1 VKKRV
6 IVIPLLVII
15 VAVVAIGG
23 YLFSRKDPR
32 PIVVLDSVSTAHLT
46 KEVIA
51 TGEIAS
57 AHSTTA
63 AAAVAG
69 RIASL
74 SVAEG
79 DAVFRG
85 SPIARLEDESLSL
98 REQSAHYTLEA
109 AERGVRQ
116 ELMALRTAFDDAT
129 AVLDRTTRTYERTEE
144 LSEIGSASMD
154 DLRTA
159 EENLT
164 AARRSYDNA
173 RERLNYREDRALD
186 DPRESPSQPD
196 DEIIAGSIEV
206 KQAQAGL
213 EGFTRE
219 LADHVV
225 TARARGT
232 VTELY
237 VDEGDFVGAGS
248 PVARVDDW
256 NALEVT
262 SAVDEVDLGY
272 VELGQEVRIDSDSFI
287 STTLDGTVADIAQ
300 VIRREGDKRICDI
313 TVGFQ
318 DPDGLARIGA
328 SCTIYITVRDLLEA
342 ASIPIESYFIED
354 GKRYVYVPVPKAV
367 TPDEAESQQKPRFLG
382 GSATANMVAY
392 VLEKREV
399 RIGII
404 GLGRAEVTGGL
415 ELGESIVASGVRELS
430 DGLEVL
436 VPAEPQP
443 DESQMDE
450 SQPDDMPMD
459 TDDQTS

>member
-1 VKKRV
+1 MKKRV
-6 IVIPLLVII
+6 IVIPLLLII
-15 VAVVAIGG
+15 VAVVAVGA
-23 YLFSRKDPR
+23 YMFTRKDPR
-32 PIVVLDSVSTAHLT
+32 PMVVLDSVTTAHLT

-57 AHSTTA
+57 TNSTVA
-63 AAAVAG
+63 AAAVGG
-69 RIASL
+69 RIASVL
-74 SVAEG
+74 VAEG
-79 DAVFRG
+79 DAVYRG
-85 SPIARLEDESLSL
+85 SVIARLEDESLRL
-98 REQSAHYTLEA
+98 REQSALYSLEA
-109 AERGVRQ
+109 AQRGVRQ
-116 ELMALRTAFDDAT
+116 ELMSLRTAFADAT
-129 AVLDRTTRTYERTEE
+129 AVLNRATRTYERTEE

-154 DLRTA
+154 SLRAA
-159 EENLT
+159 EEDLT
-164 AARRSYDNA
+164 SARRSYDNA

-186 DPRESPSQPD
+186 DPRETPARSD
-196 DEIIAGSIEV
+196 DDVIAGSIEV
-206 KQAQAGL
+206 KQAQANL
-213 EGFTRE
+213 EGITRE
-219 LADHVV
+219 LADHQV

-237 VDEGDFVGAGS
+237 VVEGDFVGAGL
-248 PVARVDDW
+248 PVARLDDW

-272 VELGQEVRIDSDSFI
+272 VELGQPVRIDSDSFI
-287 STTLDGTVADIAQ
+287 NTTLDGSVADMAQ

-313 TVGFQ
+313 TVGFG
-318 DPDGLARIGA
+318 DPGGLARIGA
-328 SCTIYITVRDLLEA
+328 SCTIYITVRDLPEA
-342 ASIPIESYFIED
+342 LSIPIESYFIED
-354 GKRYVYVPVPKAV
+354 GKKYVYVPVPRAA
-367 TPDEAESQQKPRFLG
+367 TDADLESEQKPRLFG
-382 GSATANMVAY
+382 GAATANTVAY

-415 ELGESIVASGVRELS
+415 ELGESVVASGVRELS

-450 SQPDDMPMD
+450 SQPDDTPME